1 MTAITG
7 TWTLSVI
14 LKDPRWASAL
24 VRVKARALPVSNLR
38 LSGAVGGDKVL
49 CQQGLG
55 YIPVPMVRRCMPIRL
70 FWPRPIVFGA
80 HSGCQSQPAAGKPDS
95 DCRPNV
101 ARLKLPVTRPDAAW
115 RRQVSGWSDLTVT

>member
-1 MTAITG
+1 VALRPLPVTGNRLETAPIGRHWRCQCGHGTVSAITG

-24 VRVKARALPVSNLR
+24 VRLKARALPVSNLR
-38 LSGAVGGDKVL
+38 LSGAVASGGDRVL

-55 YIPVPMVRRCMPIRL
+55 YIPAPMVRRLGWMPIRL
-70 FWPRPIVFGA
+70 LA
-80 HSGCQSQPAAGKPDS
+80 HRARCSLRLPVA

-101 ARLKLPVTRPDAAW
+101 A
-115 RRQVSGWSDLTVT
+115 GY